1 MDLTPILTVACL
13 FLWDIHHSQI
23 QHFQETIV
31 GRKYRLGFG
40 DLLELTVKSLN
51 CIGGI
56 DQTADRF
63 RVLKISRK
71 IRPVVLPGFR
81 DFRIFSAPFFI
92 KAVQF
97 R

>member
-40 DLLELTVKSLN
+40 DLSELTVKSFDG
-51 CIGGI
+51 IGRI
-56 DQTADRF
+56 DQTPDRF
-63 RVLKISRK
+63 RILKISRK
-71 IRPVVLPGFR
+71 IRPVILP
-81 DFRIFSAPFFI
+81 
-92 KAVQF
+92 
-97 R
+97 

>member
-40 DLLELTVKSLN
+40 DLLELTVKSS
-51 CIGGI
+51 
-56 DQTADRF
+56 T
-63 RVLKISRK
+63 VLVVYI
-71 IRPVVLPGFR
+71 IRRTGYGYL
-81 DFRIFSAPFFI
+81 
-92 KAVQF
+92 K
-97 R
+97 